1 MNYPKG
7 CLTAREKVPEHT
19 LAALDDYLV
28 KHWAPGDF
36 LKAVLS
42 NDLFNALGQADD
54 LNRVALFDICAYIY
68 NHVTPE
74 AWGSPTRVEAWL
86 KEEVQ

>member
-1 MNYPKG
+1 
-7 CLTAREKVPEHT
+7 
-19 LAALDDYLV
+19 
-28 KHWAPGDF
+28 
-36 LKAVLS
+36 LS